1 MKGRMETAP
10 VLSQVVDA
18 LVDRKALDPVVLD
31 LRGLCAATDYFV
43 IVSGTSDA
51 HVRGMAEH
59 LVTALAP
66 AGLEP
71 HHVEGLAQGRWVLLD
86 YVDFVVHV
94 FHPELR
100 DFYQLE
106 RLWGD
111 APVVAAGDAGGAGRR
126 RVTTPGPPPHAPQPG
141 GGLWRVR
148 PPARARVFCV
158 RARANT
164 REPCY
169 QSTP

>member
-1 MKGRMETAP
+1 MTNPGGSA
-10 VLSQVVDA
+10 VLSQVVEA
-18 LVDRKALDPVVLD
+18 LLDRKAVDPVVLD
-31 LRGLCAATDYFV
+31 LRGLCGATDYFV
-43 IVSGTSDA
+43 IVSGTSNA

-66 AGLEP
+66 TGVEP

-111 APVVAAGDAGGAGRR
+111 APVVAAGDSSASGGGAKG
-126 RVTTPGPPPHAPQPG
+126 
-141 GGLWRVR
+141 
-148 PPARARVFCV
+148 
-158 RARANT
+158 
-164 REPCY
+164 
-169 QSTP
+169 

>member
-1 MKGRMETAP
+1 MADRGAMTKRGGRPAGRP
-10 VLSQVVDA
+10 GPDA
-18 LVDRKALDPVVLD
+18 LAALRLVSEALADRKAVDPIVLD
-31 LRGLCAATDYFV
+31 LRGLTAAADYFV

-51 HVRGMAEH
+51 HVRGMADH
-59 LVTALAP
+59 LMTALAP
-66 AGLEP
+66 RGIAP

-111 APVVAAGDAGGAGRR
+111 APVLAAVTRGSAGGPKG
-126 RVTTPGPPPHAPQPG
+126 
-141 GGLWRVR
+141 
-148 PPARARVFCV
+148 
-158 RARANT
+158 
-164 REPCY
+164 
-169 QSTP
+169 